1 MAFTVSPAKE
11 FAGALPSQYLGIL
24 NVTNNGNI
32 SNHLFAVEFDTVLDL
47 EFSDINDNHVGV
59 NINAMSS
66 KNSTKAGFFIDGNST
81 KQDLNLKSGRKI
93 QAWVDYDALK
103 PQLNVTLSLSSQK
116 PSTPILSIPLNLEPV
131 LQDFMY
137 VGFSASTGL
146 LASSHY
152 IFGWSFN
159 TSGKA
164 QSFDLNN
171 FPSIPRA
178 KKNHKSLII
187 GVSVATLLAV
197 VIIAIVGVVFV
208 IKKTKNTDEIEEWE
222 LDVGPHRY
230 SYKELKQATKE
241 FREEEILG
249 SGGFGS
255 VYKGVLPNSK
265 TLIAVKRI
273 SNESKQGMRT
283 FVSEIST
290 IGRLRHRNLVQL
302 LGWCRK
308 GSYLLLVYE
317 FMANGSLDK
326 YIYDNPKVTLNWE
339 RRFEIIKDVA
349 RGLLYLHEEW
359 QQTVLHRD
367 IKAANV
373 LLDSELNGRLGD
385 FGLAKLCEHGS
396 NMSTTKVV
404 GTLGYIAP
412 ELTRTGKP
420 TTNSDVFAFGAL
432 LLEVVCGRRPIEPK
446 ALPEELIL
454 VDFVWDKWTKGTV
467 LEAVDKR
474 LEGEFDEVEVLLVVK
489 LGLMCSSNAPSARPD
504 MRWIV
509 KYLEGEVPLPEN
521 LAPPGDDK
529 GSFGIDF
536 EDYVHSYPSSSM

>member
-1 MAFTVSPAKE
+1 MLKLTNETSRLTGHGFYPDPIRFKNPTTKKPISFSTSFVFAIIPEFKNPGGHGLAFTVSPAKE
-11 FAGALPSQYLGIL
+11 FVGAQPSQYLGIL
-24 NVTNNGNI
+24 NVTNNENT

-116 PSTPILSIPLNLEPV
+116 PNTPILSIPLNLEPV

-187 GVSVATLLAV
+187 GVSVATLLAL
-197 VIIAIVGVVFV
+197 VIIAIGVVFV

-249 SGGFGS
+249 S
-255 VYKGVLPNSK
+255 
-265 TLIAVKRI
+265 
-273 SNESKQGMRT
+273 
-283 FVSEIST
+283 
-290 IGRLRHRNLVQL
+290 
-302 LGWCRK
+302 
-308 GSYLLLVYE
+308 
-317 FMANGSLDK
+317 
-326 YIYDNPKVTLNWE
+326 
-339 RRFEIIKDVA
+339 
-349 RGLLYLHEEW
+349 
-359 QQTVLHRD
+359 
-367 IKAANV
+367 
-373 LLDSELNGRLGD
+373 
-385 FGLAKLCEHGS
+385 
-396 NMSTTKVV
+396 
-404 GTLGYIAP
+404 
-412 ELTRTGKP
+412 
-420 TTNSDVFAFGAL
+420 
-432 LLEVVCGRRPIEPK
+432 VVCGRRPIEPK

-474 LEGEFDEVEVLLVVK
+474 LKGEFDEVEVLLVVK
-489 LGLMCSSNAPSARPD
+489 LGLMCSSNAPSGRPD

-521 LAPPGDDK
+521 VAPPCDGDDK
-529 GSFGIDF
+529 GSFGIEF
-536 EDYVHSYPSSSM
+536 EDYVHSYPSSSV